1 MQAVGTMHTWPTL
14 LASITWIVE
23 LLTYDEEVQ
32 SAQAGQDPALAAA
45 DDERAEEKLL
55 FEYLGT
61 AYKAFLDGD
70 DDRYAELEQGFVGT
84 FEGRCREVE
93 AQCEAIEANVATMRE
108 QIQACYQRRC
118 VRACACVCVFA
129 F

>member
-1 MQAVGTMHTWPTL
+1 MDLPSLDRSIHAQQALHYPFPISKASMQAVGTMHTWPTL

-55 FEYLGT
+55 FE
-61 AYKAFLDGD
+61 
-70 DDRYAELEQGFVGT
+70 
-84 FEGRCREVE
+84 
-93 AQCEAIEANVATMRE
+93 
-108 QIQACYQRRC
+108 
-118 VRACACVCVFA
+118 VRAVCVCVSRLMA
-129 F
+129 GLE

>member
-1 MQAVGTMHTWPTL
+1 M
-14 LASITWIVE
+14 E

-32 SAQAGQDPALAAA
+32 ASAGNDPALAAA

-84 FEGRCREVE
+84 FEGRCGEVE
-93 AQCEAIEANVATMRE
+93 AQCAAIEANVATMRE

-118 VRACACVCVFA
+118 VACGYLYLPE
-129 F
+129 

>member
-1 MQAVGTMHTWPTL
+1 MLTTTGSSNPNPKQMQALHYPFPISKASMQAVGTMHTWPTL

-55 FEYLGT
+55 FE
-61 AYKAFLDGD
+61 
-70 DDRYAELEQGFVGT
+70 
-84 FEGRCREVE
+84 
-93 AQCEAIEANVATMRE
+93 
-108 QIQACYQRRC
+108 
-118 VRACACVCVFA
+118 VRKPVRTSS
-129 F
+129 

>member
-1 MQAVGTMHTWPTL
+1 MALMLTTTGSSKPNPKQMQALHYPFPISKASMQAVGTMHTWPTL

-55 FEYLGT
+55 FE
-61 AYKAFLDGD
+61 
-70 DDRYAELEQGFVGT
+70 VGAWA
-84 FEGRCREVE
+84 RPCRHGI
-93 AQCEAIEANVATMRE
+93 CLS
-108 QIQACYQRRC
+108 ACC
-118 VRACACVCVFA
+118 
-129 F
+129 